1 MKSLKKPHLLLII
14 FSILILLGCIG
25 LTAYVVFSNYQNVR
39 LFKQAQNNFQR
50 GDENSLLLADA
61 QLKKVITKDL
71 DNESAYLTLSA
82 IAQKRKIYP
91 EQVYYSFMAHR
102 LNPLSEENK
111 KLYIQSLWNARYFDR
126 LENFLS
132 LQSNLTPKDK
142 SILFYAAGKNGN
154 LRKYQKELA
163 QIKNPDSI
171 TQLASIL
178 FNNDLTPAQKIISLN
193 KIKDT
198 KDIKQEF
205 LAAQAE
211 NYLLLGNINKSEKAL
226 EQAYKENPYA
236 FALPLGKFYANF
248 NTLGKAI
255 DIFEK
260 YLTVYHDP
268 VVALQAAEIYA
279 LLKQV
284 NLLTQLRNQYQ
295 ADSGNSAMLLCYY
308 FDALNAFIQNDIAQL
323 KELLIPLRKRIN
335 TPLALYM
342 NLCVDLYDNNISSAL
357 ENYNSLITQSNYMT
371 LSSKADNLILTY
383 IKSNLTKSQGKEDQ
397 FLALA
402 TQLYSRKK
410 DVFLAK
416 SILFLQKQTNTI
428 NYSLIEQTLKD
439 FSFDPGILKFAIEYY
454 LAHDLKQS
462 EKLIKKYKDNFAQN
476 KKDMLRYELYIAYR
490 QKNIDLCSKLF
501 QDNFDANLL
510 PEYWHFAS
518 STMRESDIKYLS
530 KDKTYQPFCQALLLL
545 KKGDTPTACKILEKA
560 DAKGNLHLL
569 FFSAKTLAINGKIKA
584 ALDKYIQFPEK
595 SPYQLDVLL
604 NTSEL
609 FAEMKNLDKALE
621 LSKKAYSLA
630 PDLPETQFCYGD
642 KLYKKGFL
650 NKIPDVIKLQ
660 QNTKLRKRMESLWIS
675 GMEQR
680 IKDCNLDLQ
689 REKARELCRQ
699 LLLINKDNKIAL
711 SCLNKINKVLK

>member
-211 NYLLLGNINKSEKAL
+211 NYLLLGNINKAEKAL

-260 YLTVYHDP
+260 YLTVYH
-268 VVALQAAEIYA
+268 
-279 LLKQV
+279 
-284 NLLTQLRNQYQ
+284 
-295 ADSGNSAMLLCYY
+295 
-308 FDALNAFIQNDIAQL
+308 
-323 KELLIPLRKRIN
+323 
-335 TPLALYM
+335 
-342 NLCVDLYDNNISSAL
+342 
-357 ENYNSLITQSNYMT
+357 
-371 LSSKADNLILTY
+371 
-383 IKSNLTKSQGKEDQ
+383 
-397 FLALA
+397 
-402 TQLYSRKK
+402 
-410 DVFLAK
+410 
-416 SILFLQKQTNTI
+416 
-428 NYSLIEQTLKD
+428 
-439 FSFDPGILKFAIEYY
+439 
-454 LAHDLKQS
+454 
-462 EKLIKKYKDNFAQN
+462 
-476 KKDMLRYELYIAYR
+476 
-490 QKNIDLCSKLF
+490 
-501 QDNFDANLL
+501 
-510 PEYWHFAS
+510 
-518 STMRESDIKYLS
+518 
-530 KDKTYQPFCQALLLL
+530 
-545 KKGDTPTACKILEKA
+545 
-560 DAKGNLHLL
+560 
-569 FFSAKTLAINGKIKA
+569 
-584 ALDKYIQFPEK
+584 
-595 SPYQLDVLL
+595 
-604 NTSEL
+604 
-609 FAEMKNLDKALE
+609 
-621 LSKKAYSLA
+621 
-630 PDLPETQFCYGD
+630 
-642 KLYKKGFL
+642 
-650 NKIPDVIKLQ
+650 
-660 QNTKLRKRMESLWIS
+660 
-675 GMEQR
+675 
-680 IKDCNLDLQ
+680 
-689 REKARELCRQ
+689 
-699 LLLINKDNKIAL
+699 
-711 SCLNKINKVLK
+711 